1 MLLLATVL
9 FIVLSPGVL
18 LTIPPGKGNKL
29 FVSGKTSL
37 IAVLVHAAVFYFA
50 LMLLPAIGIEAMTNP
65 EEEKKEDPKKVSG
78 VQCKMSSECDS
89 GVCMNGTCE

>member
-18 LTIPPGKGNKL
+18 LTIPPGKGPL
-29 FVSGKTSL
+29 FASGKTSL
-37 IAVLVHAAVFYFA
+37 VAVFVHAAVFY
-50 LMLLPAIGIEAMTNP
+50 LAMTFLP
-65 EEEKKEDPKKVSG
+65 RVIEGMEDPPAKKVSG

-89 GVCMNGTCE
+89 GMCTNGKCD

>member
-37 IAVLVHAAVFYFA
+37 VAVLVHAAVFYFA
-50 LMLLPAIGIEAMTNP
+50 LMLLPTIGIEAMTN
-65 EEEKKEDPKKVSG
+65 EEKKEEPKKVSG
-78 VQCKMSSECDS
+78 VQCKMSAECDS

>member
-37 IAVLVHAAVFYFA
+37 VAVLVHAAVFYFA
-50 LMLLPAIGIEAMTNP
+50 LMLLPTIGIEAMTK
-65 EEEKKEDPKKVSG
+65 EEAGYWLGMAMHRKYPRRVLMALRFLLIDP
-78 VQCKMSSECDS
+78 
-89 GVCMNGTCE
+89 NA

>member
-37 IAVLVHAAVFYFA
+37 VAVLVHAAVFYFA
-50 LMLLPAIGIEAMTNP
+50 LMLLPAVGIEAMTN
-65 EEEKKEDPKKVSG
+65 EDDKKEPPKKVSG
-78 VQCKMSSECDS
+78 VQCNMSSECDS